1 MFSRTIT
8 TLNFEGNTVRILTG
22 KGDQVLSWDSLSFP
36 DKHMTQGLI
45 HKPDAVSER
54 LKQWLDEHEGGRR
67 VYTSVTDQRSVHR
80 MLTLPAIDE
89 KLLDET
95 IQRKAK
101 QEFALPIEDVDLS
114 WEIVDHS
121 SNQYRIYVLAVPK
134 QIIDRQMETIQLAN
148 LKIQAMRSKSLAL
161 IKAANHPQ
169 ALIINLEPYS
179 MAVII
184 VVDGIPVIVRTVP
197 LESGDLPRE
206 AKLDLL
212 QQELTR
218 TTKFYNESNK
228 QNRLPEDT
236 PLFPTGSLF
245 EPLPVEER
253 LMDRPSLTDRLKART
268 PYPVRGYQ
276 PALAIPPKMRLMQF
290 AVNMGL
296 FPTDNQ

>member
-1 MFSRTIT
+1 MFNRTIT
-8 TLNFEGNTVRILTG
+8 TLNFEGNTIRILTG
-22 KGDQVLSWDSLSFP
+22 KDDQVLSWESLTFP
-36 DKHMTQGLI
+36 EEQMSQGLI

-54 LKQWLDEHEGGRR
+54 LKQWLDEHGGGHR
-67 VYTSVTDQRSVHR
+67 VFTSVTDQRSVHR

-89 KLLDET
+89 QLLDET

-101 QEFALPIEDVDLS
+101 QEFAIPIEDVDLS
-114 WEIVDHS
+114 WQIADRAH
-121 SNQYRIYVLAVPK
+121 NQYQIYVLAVPK
-134 QIIDRQMETIQLAN
+134 QIIDRQMETIQLTN
-148 LKIQAMRSKSLAL
+148 LKVQAVRSKSLAL
-161 IKAANHPQ
+161 IAAANQSQ

-184 VVDGIPVIVRTVP
+184 VVDGIPVIVRTVS

-212 QQELTR
+212 HQELTR

-228 QNRLPEDT
+228 QNRLSEDT

-253 LMDRPSLTDRLKART
+253 LMDRPSLTDRLRGRT
-268 PYPVRGYQ
+268 TYPVRGYK
-276 PALAIPPKMRLMQF
+276 PALAIPPKMPLMQY
-290 AVNMGL
+290 AVNIGL
-296 FPTDNQ
+296 FPTDNP